1 MKIKNLEVK
10 NFKSCPDGTYEL
22 SKINVLL
29 GKNGRGK
36 TSMQM
41 ALRYLLNGVLPNDP
55 IRHGQDHLSVFAI
68 IDDGENTIIG
78 RECYLSDTFQVNG
91 NDVKEKV
98 FYQTAESMRKEC
110 MKSGIH
116 IEAGKTSNS
125 FFTAQDESILWEFLT
140 TG

>member
-55 IRHGQDHLSVFAI
+55 DPPRTGS
-68 IDDGENTIIG
+68 
-78 RECYLSDTFQVNG
+78 
-91 NDVKEKV
+91 
-98 FYQTAESMRKEC
+98 
-110 MKSGIH
+110 
-116 IEAGKTSNS
+116 S
-125 FFTAQDESILWEFLT
+125 FCFRNY
-140 TG
+140 